1 MNDGLPHVSGPPT
14 LEDVARAAGVSRATV
29 SRVIN
34 GIRNVDPA
42 IQERVRQAIALTGYA
57 PNQAARSL
65 VTRRTGAIALIV
77 SGAGSGE
84 ENPFPGQVFADPF
97 FGRVAGGVVGH
108 LRPLGVHPI
117 LMFAD
122 TLESRDQVI
131 GYLRQ
136 GNADGAILVSI
147 SAEDTLPK
155 LLADASLP
163 AVLFAR
169 PVRPIPISYVDVAHR
184 AGGKLAADHLVARGC
199 RRLAT
204 ISGPLDLPAAQD
216 RLAGFQEA
224 MAVHGHP
231 YIPHAEG
238 NFTFASG
245 EAAMERLLAEHP
257 DLDGVFAANDVMAQG
272 AMVVLGQ
279 HGRRVPGDVA
289 VVGFDDSS
297 AALACRPPLTTVRHP
312 VEDMA
317 AEMARLL
324 MVHIEQPDHPVT
336 SKIFEPTLVVRE
348 SA

>member
-1 MNDGLPHVSGPPT
+1 MVSAPPT

-34 GIRNVDPA
+34 GIRNVDLA
-42 IQERVRQAIALTGYA
+42 IQEKVRQAIALTGYA

-77 SGAGSGE
+77 SGAGGDE
-84 ENPFPGQVFADPF
+84 ENPFPGHVFADPF
-97 FGRVAGGVVGH
+97 FGRVAGGVVGF
-108 LRPLGVHPI
+108 LRPLGIHPI

-122 TLESRDQVI
+122 TPESRDQVI
-131 GYLRQ
+131 AYLRQ

-147 SAEDTLPK
+147 SAEDTLPG
-155 LLADASLP
+155 LLAEAALP
-163 AVLFAR
+163 TVLFAR
-169 PVRPIPISYVDVAHR
+169 PARPIPISYVDVAHR

-204 ISGPLDLPAAQD
+204 ISGPLGVPAGQD

-231 YIPHAEG
+231 YIPCVEG
-238 NFTFASG
+238 NFTLASG
-245 EAAMERLLAEHP
+245 EVAMERLLAEHP
-257 DLDGVFAANDVMAQG
+257 DIDGVFAANDLMAQG
-272 AMVVLGQ
+272 ALLVLRH
-279 HGRRVPGDVA
+279 HGRRVPDDVA
-289 VVGFDDSS
+289 MVGFDDSS
-297 AALACRPPLTTVRHP
+297 AALVCRPPLTTVRHP

-317 AEMARLL
+317 AEMGRLL
-324 MVHIEQPDHPVT
+324 LAHIERPDHPVT
-336 SKIFEPTLVVRE
+336 SRIFEPTLVVRE